1 MQTLGHVLM
10 SPQQKMLF
18 EHHVSRFE
26 LPEDNYKKPKL
37 SDKTDEEWQQVLE
50 ELLLGFT
57 AQDEFER
64 RLLLGILPQ
73 RELKILSDNEG
84 DDTQRE

>member
-1 MQTLGHVLM
+1 
-10 SPQQKMLF
+10 MLF

-57 AQDEFER
+57 VQDDFER

>member
-1 MQTLGHVLM
+1 
-10 SPQQKMLF
+10 MLF
-18 EHHVSRFE
+18 EHHVSRFA
-26 LPEDNYKKPKL
+26 LPDDNFKKPKL

-57 AQDEFER
+57 AQDDFER
-64 RLLLGILPQ
+64 RLLLGILPE
-73 RELKILSDNEG
+73 RELKILSDQEG

>member
-1 MQTLGHVLM
+1 
-10 SPQQKMLF
+10 MLF

>member
-1 MQTLGHVLM
+1 
-10 SPQQKMLF
+10 MLF
-18 EHHVSRFE
+18 EHQVSRFA
-26 LPEDNYKKPKL
+26 LPDDNFKKPKL

-57 AQDEFER
+57 AQDDFER
-64 RLLLGILPQ
+64 RLLLGILPE
-73 RELKILSDNEG
+73 RELKILSDQEG

>member
-1 MQTLGHVLM
+1 
-10 SPQQKMLF
+10 MLF

-57 AQDEFER
+57 AQDDFER